1 MDNIISMKKLLAVII
16 FMLAMATFSFEI
28 TSITG
33 QNATNNSIS
42 TGGLNL
48 TNLTALKNITD
59 STALKS
65 NELIMNSS

>member
-1 MDNIISMKKLLAVII
+1 MEKILAVII

-33 QNATNNSIS
+33 QNSTNSSIS
-42 TGGLNL
+42 TGGLNV
-48 TNLTALKNITD
+48 TNLTGLKNITD

>member
-1 MDNIISMKKLLAVII
+1 MKKILVVII
-16 FMLAMATFSFEI
+16 FMLAMATFSFET

-33 QNATNNSIS
+33 QNSTNSSIS

-48 TNLTALKNITD
+48 TNLTALGNISD
-59 STALKS
+59 PTALES

>member
-1 MDNIISMKKLLAVII
+1 MEKILAVII

-33 QNATNNSIS
+33 QNSTNSSIS

-48 TNLTALKNITD
+48 TNLTGLKNITD

>member
-1 MDNIISMKKLLAVII
+1 MKKILVVII
-16 FMLAMATFSFEI
+16 FILAMVTFSFDI

-33 QNATNNSIS
+33 QNSTNSSIS

-48 TNLTALKNITD
+48 TNLTALGNITD
-59 STALKS
+59 PTALKS

>member
-1 MDNIISMKKLLAVII
+1 MEKILAVII

-33 QNATNNSIS
+33 QNSTNSSIS
-42 TGGLNL
+42 TGGLNF
-48 TNLTALKNITD
+48 TNLTGLKNITD

>member
-1 MDNIISMKKLLAVII
+1 
-16 FMLAMATFSFEI
+16 MLAMATFSFEI

-33 QNATNNSIS
+33 QNATNSSIS

>member
-1 MDNIISMKKLLAVII
+1 MKKIPAVII
-16 FMLAMATFSFEI
+16 LMLAMATFSFEI

-33 QNATNNSIS
+33 QNSTNSSLS

-48 TNLTALKNITD
+48 TNLTGLGNITD
-59 STALKS
+59 STALRS

>member
-1 MDNIISMKKLLAVII
+1 
-16 FMLAMATFSFEI
+16 MLAMATFSFEI

-33 QNATNNSIS
+33 QNATNTSIS

>member
-1 MDNIISMKKLLAVII
+1 MKKILVVIIS
-16 FMLAMATFSFEI
+16 MLAMATFSFEI

-33 QNATNNSIS
+33 QNSTNSSIS
-42 TGGLNL
+42 TGRLNL
-48 TNLTALKNITD
+48 TNLTILENITD

>member
-1 MDNIISMKKLLAVII
+1 MKKIPAVII
-16 FMLAMATFSFEI
+16 LMLAMATFSFEI

-33 QNATNNSIS
+33 QNSTNSSIS

-48 TNLTALKNITD
+48 TNLTGLKNITD

>member
-1 MDNIISMKKLLAVII
+1 MKKILVVII
-16 FMLAMATFSFEI
+16 FFLAMVTFSFEI

-33 QNATNNSIS
+33 QNSTNSSIS

-48 TNLTALKNITD
+48 TNLTALGNITD
-59 STALKS
+59 PTALKS